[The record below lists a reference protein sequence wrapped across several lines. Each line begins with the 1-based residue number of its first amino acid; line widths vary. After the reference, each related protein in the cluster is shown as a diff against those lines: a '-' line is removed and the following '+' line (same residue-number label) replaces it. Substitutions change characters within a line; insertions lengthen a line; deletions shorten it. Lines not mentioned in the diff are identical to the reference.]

1 MVCSTECSQVKNITV
16 WRIDKFQKTFV
27 SSWRFQNATSGNKSA
42 TGSSKPTFTTFSSLG
57 PLRSLRGSRAP
68 SCDFASQSSSRCS
81 SGNLTTLS
89 QVLLALRQPDAFGA
103 GEYHNPSA
111 PTTRNSL
118 HPSSD
123 IASQCSLRSGDMHS
137 PLTPAFAG
145 GYRFPMGRDARQ
157 AVGMPNPTSPSQPKK
172 QRRF

>member
-1 MVCSTECSQVKNITV
+1 MTLAGSSA
-16 WRIDKFQKTFV
+16 

-42 TGSSKPTFTTFSSLG
+42 TGSTKPISTTSSSLG
-57 PLRSLRGSRAP
+57 PLRPLRGSRAP

-111 PTTRNSL
+111 PTTHNSL

-123 IASQCSLRSGDMHS
+123 IASQCSLRSGDMPS
-137 PLTPAFAG
+137 LP
-145 GYRFPMGRDARQ
+145 
-157 AVGMPNPTSPSQPKK
+157 PNPTSPSQPKK
-172 QRRF
+172 PRRF

>member
-1 MVCSTECSQVKNITV
+1 MCRIPLGEPKTPAVISQVHRTGSLEAQRCRAWFPKYALLYPLP
-16 WRIDKFQKTFV
+16 
-27 SSWRFQNATSGNKSA
+27 SATSGRRFA
-42 TGSSKPTFTTFSSLG
+42 IGSSKPTSTTSSSLG

-111 PTTRNSL
+111 PTTRNSP

-123 IASQCSLRSGDMHS
+123 IASQCSLRS
-137 PLTPAFAG
+137 P
-145 GYRFPMGRDARQ
+145 Q
-157 AVGMPNPTSPSQPKK
+157 PNPTSPSQPKK
-172 QRRF
+172 PR